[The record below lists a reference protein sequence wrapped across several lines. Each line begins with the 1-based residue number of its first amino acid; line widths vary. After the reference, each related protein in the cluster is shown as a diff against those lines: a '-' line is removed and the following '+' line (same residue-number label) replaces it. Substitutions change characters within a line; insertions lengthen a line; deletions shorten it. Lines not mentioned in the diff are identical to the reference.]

1 MDLVKAFNKILSI
14 LRPPIERWIVR
25 SLIGTG
31 IILITNGLQ
40 GFSWI
45 IELFLHILEIESKK
59 RLGENYSIDTINWTS
74 ISFGVLLIVFGI
86 LLHSFYKKAEAKSQ
100 KPKKLFIAIIHKSID
115 DYIKPIY
122 SKLDNFSSD
131 EFQIQEIE
139 IDQTMIY
146 KNGTLEYPEAS
157 ILYQNDILSKIK
169 ALTGNNHDCEIGY
182 FGLAHIP
189 LVWHLGNTISDKFEI
204 NYFEYNRISSRWYKL
219 ERIEDETINFYTAD
233 KLNSENESRNGIIK
247 IEISYEIDNIEIFQV
262 VENHKY
268 FTTIKLNST
277 ALDSIKNL
285 NQIDSL
291 SMTFRNEIDKL
302 ITDSKIELIHIFY
315 AGPVSLGLSLSRKI
329 SKRTDPN
336 IIVYNYTR
344 NSTPKYKWALLM
356 SNNNSEILRF

>member
-1 MDLVKAFNKILSI
+1 MDLDKAFNKILSF

-25 SLIGTG
+25 SIIGAG

-59 RLGENYSIDTINWTS
+59 RLSENYSIDTINWTS
-74 ISFGVLLIVFGI
+74 IIFGLLLIVSGI
-86 LLHSFYKKAEAKSQ
+86 LLHSFYKKAEAKSN

-115 DYIKPIY
+115 DYINPIY

-131 EFQIQEIE
+131 EFQIHEIE

-157 ILYQNDILSKIK
+157 ILYQNDILSRIK
-169 ALTGNNHDCEIGY
+169 ALTDNNRDFEIAY

-189 LVWHLGNTISDKFEI
+189 LVWDLGNTIADKFEI
-204 NYFEYNRISSRWYKL
+204 SYYEYNRSLSRWSKL
-219 ERIEDETINFYTAD
+219 ERVNNETINFYTVD
-233 KLNSENESRNGIIK
+233 KLNSKNESRNGIIK
-247 IEISYEIDNIEIFQV
+247 IEISYEIENTEIFQV

-277 ALDSIKNL
+277 ALDSIKYL

-291 SMTFRNEIDKL
+291 SLTFRNELDRL
-302 ITDSKIELIHIFY
+302 INDSKIEYIHIFY

-344 NSTPKYKWALLM
+344 NSIPKYKWALLM
-356 SNNNSEILRF
+356 SNNNSEILKL

>member
-1 MDLVKAFNKILSI
+1 MDLEKAFNKILSF

-25 SLIGTG
+25 SLVATG

-45 IELFLHILEIESKK
+45 IELFLHILEIESRK

-74 ISFGVLLIVFGI
+74 IIFGVLLIVFGL
-86 LLHSFYKKAEAKSQ
+86 LLHSFYMKAEAKSQ

-122 SKLDNFSSD
+122 SKLDTFSSD

-169 ALTGNNHDCEIGY
+169 TLTDNNDDYEIAY

-189 LVWHLGNTISDKFEI
+189 LIWELGTTIADKFQIDYYEYDRDSTNWKKLTKSI
-204 NYFEYNRISSRWYKL
+204 NN
-219 ERIEDETINFYTAD
+219 INNLYTAETLSYD
-233 KLNSENESRNGIIK
+233 NASKNAIIK
-247 IEISYEIDNIEIFQV
+247 IEISYEVENSEIIQV
-262 VENHKY
+262 VDNHKY
-268 FTTIKLNST
+268 LSTIKLNSIG
-277 ALDSIKNL
+277 LDKIKDL
-285 NQIDSL
+285 NQINSL
-291 SMTFRNEIDKL
+291 TKCFRNEVDNIIKDSNIDN
-302 ITDSKIELIHIFY
+302 IHIFY
-315 AGPVSLGLSLSRKI
+315 SGPVSLAFSLSRKI

-336 IIVYNYTR
+336 FIVYNYTR
-344 NSTPKYKWALLM
+344 NSAPKYKWAVKT
-356 SNNNSEILRF
+356 STNNPEILKY

>member
-1 MDLVKAFNKILSI
+1 MDLDKAFNKILSF

-25 SLIGTG
+25 SIIGAG

-59 RLGENYSIDTINWTS
+59 RLSENYSIDTINWTS
-74 ISFGVLLIVFGI
+74 IIFGLLLIVSGI
-86 LLHSFYKKAEAKSQ
+86 LLHSFYKKAEAKSN

-115 DYIKPIY
+115 DYINPIY

-131 EFQIQEIE
+131 EFQIHEIE

-157 ILYQNDILSKIK
+157 ILYQNDILSRIK
-169 ALTGNNHDCEIGY
+169 ALTDNNRDFEIAY

-189 LVWHLGNTISDKFEI
+189 LVWDLGNTIADKFEI
-204 NYFEYNRISSRWYKL
+204 SYYEYNRSLSRWSKL
-219 ERIEDETINFYTAD
+219 ERVNNETINFYTVD
-233 KLNSENESRNGIIK
+233 KLNSKNESRNGIIK
-247 IEISYEIDNIEIFQV
+247 ISYEIENTEIFQV

-277 ALDSIKNL
+277 ALDSIKYL

-291 SMTFRNEIDKL
+291 SLTFRNELDRL
-302 ITDSKIELIHIFY
+302 INDSKIEYIHIFY

-344 NSTPKYKWALLM
+344 NSIPKYKWALLM
-356 SNNNSEILRF
+356 SNNNSEILKL